1 MAKNYL
7 EAAKL
12 LVANGKIGAPVGL
25 LCWQSFENSLKALSA
40 PHNIPETHN
49 LGEII
54 RHLRDNGVLEKAEIT
69 DLKVNAC
76 VVTGS
81 HTYNDT
87 RYPEKKNGLVYWQYM
102 SQTETKDV
110 CNATEQTYLFT
121 EKKVMS
127 RKVKRV
133 KT

>member
-40 PHNIPETHN
+40 PHNIPETHD
-49 LGEII
+49 LGKII
-54 RHLRDNGVLEKAEIT
+54 RHLRANGVLEKGEIT
-69 DLKVNAC
+69 DLKLNAYI
-76 VVTGS
+76 VTGS

-102 SQTETKDV
+102 SQTTIKDV
-110 CNATEQTYLFT
+110 CRAAEETYLFVGQ
-121 EKKVMS
+121 KVMS
-127 RKVKRV
+127 GKEKRV